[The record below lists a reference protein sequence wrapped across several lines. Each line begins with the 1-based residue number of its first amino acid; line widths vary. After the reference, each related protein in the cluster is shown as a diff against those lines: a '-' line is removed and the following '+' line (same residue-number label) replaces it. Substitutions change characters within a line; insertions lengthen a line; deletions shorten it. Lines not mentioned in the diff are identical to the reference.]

1 MTSRPPKIIILY
13 ASYGDGHYQASKAV
27 EAGLRSRG
35 VTDVTLLDLM
45 AEAHPL
51 LNGLTK
57 FVYLQSFKTIPGL
70 YGWVYNATK
79 EMHPEAPLLEAI
91 NSFGIG
97 KLHQTLRRSRP
108 DLIIHTFPQLAMP
121 RLLKRT
127 GQSLPLANIVTDFD
141 LHGRWIHSGVDRYY
155 VATDDMKAEM
165 INRGIREDRIR
176 VSGIPV
182 KPEFAGRHEPSGEAL
197 PEVLQDVLPGR
208 RPGKIT
214 VLLMAGAYGYMQG
227 IREIIERLIA
237 LDAYRVIAVCGR
249 NRELY
254 RALQE
259 QLAPHPNVHVLG
271 YVEQVAA
278 LMRRSDCIVTK
289 PGGITLSE
297 ALACRLPVFVYR
309 PVPGQE
315 LNNARYLAQKGAACI
330 ARTPAEL
337 IEEIAALFGDE
348 PRLAELRGKIEN
360 LRRPEA
366 AEVIA
371 DDILQQWFGPK
382 RAKLVLTGEGSS
394 YI

>member
-1 MTSRPPKIIILY
+1 MTFRPPKIIILY
-13 ASYGDGHYQASKAV
+13 ASYGEGHYQASKAV
-27 EAGLRSRG
+27 EAGLRSKG
-35 VTDVTLLDLM
+35 LTDITLLDLM

-51 LNGLTK
+51 INGLTK

-79 EMHPEAPLLEAI
+79 QMPQEAPLLEAI

-97 KLHQTLRRSRP
+97 KLQQTLKETRP

-127 GQSLPLANIVTDFD
+127 GQSLPLVNIVTDFD
-141 LHGRWIHSGVDRYY
+141 LHVRWIHSGVDRYY
-155 VATDDMKAEM
+155 VATDDMKEEM
-165 INRGIREDRIR
+165 MNRGIPGDRIQ

-182 KPEFAGRHEPSGEAL
+182 KLEFARQHQPEGKALPGNLQGLFSVNPSG
-197 PEVLQDVLPGR
+197 
-208 RPGKIT
+208 KTT
-214 VLLMAGAYGYMQG
+214 VLLMAGAYGSMQG
-227 IREIIERLIA
+227 VREVIERLAA
-237 LDAYRVIAVCGR
+237 LERYRIIAVCGR

-259 QLAPHPNVHVLG
+259 QLSPHPDILLLG

-278 LMRRSDCIVTK
+278 LMRNSDCIVTK

-315 LNNARYLAQKGAACI
+315 LNNARYLAQKGVACI

-337 IEEIAALFGDE
+337 TEEIDALFGDAH
-348 PRLAELRGKIEN
+348 RLAELLQKIEN

-371 DDILQQWFGPK
+371 DDILQQWFAPE
-382 RAKLVLTGEGSS
+382 RAELVLT
-394 YI
+394 

>member
-1 MTSRPPKIIILY
+1 MTSRSPKILILY

-27 EAGLRSRG
+27 EASLRSRG
-35 VTDVTLLDLM
+35 VTDITLLDLM

-51 LNGLTK
+51 INGLTK
-57 FVYLQSFKTIPGL
+57 FVYMQSFKTIPGL

-79 EMHPEAPLLEAI
+79 QMPQEAPLLEVI
-91 NSFGIG
+91 NSFGIS
-97 KLHQTLRRSRP
+97 KLQQTLRQAQP
-108 DLIIHTFPQLAMP
+108 NLIIHTFPQLAMP

-127 GQSLPLANIVTDFD
+127 GQSLPLANIITDFD

-155 VATDDMKAEM
+155 VATDDLKAEM
-165 INRGIREDRIR
+165 ISRGIAEDRIR

-182 KPEFAGRHEPSGEAL
+182 KPEFNHQHPAGEERLIGP
-197 PEVLQDVLPGR
+197 LQDLFTDNR
-208 RPGKIT
+208 TGKTT
-214 VLLMAGAYGYMQG
+214 VLLMAGAYGSMQG
-227 IREIIERLIA
+227 VREVIERFMA
-237 LDAYRVIAVCGR
+237 LERYRVIAVCGR

-254 RALQE
+254 RALHE
-259 QLAPHPNVHVLG
+259 QLPPHPDVHLLE

-278 LMRRSDCIVTK
+278 LMRKCDCIVTK

-315 LNNARYLAQKGAACI
+315 LNNARYLAQKGVACI

-337 IEEIAALFGDE
+337 TEEIDALFRD
-348 PRLAELRGKIEN
+348 PHRLTELRQKIDH

-371 DDILQQWFGPK
+371 DDILEQWFAPK
-382 RAKLVLTGEGSS
+382 RAELVLS
-394 YI
+394 

>member
-1 MTSRPPKIIILY
+1 MTSLPPKIIILY

-27 EAGLRSRG
+27 EASLRSKG
-35 VTDVTLLDLM
+35 VADVMLLDLM

-51 LNGLTK
+51 INGLTR
-57 FVYLQSFKTIPGL
+57 FVYMQSFKTIPSL

-79 EMHPEAPLLEAI
+79 ELPQEAPLLEVI
-91 NSFGIG
+91 NSFGAS
-97 KLHQTLRRSRP
+97 KLQQTLRETRP
-108 DLIIHTFPQLAMP
+108 DLIIHTFPQLTLP

-141 LHGRWIHSGVDRYY
+141 LHGRWIHAGVDRYY

-165 INRGIREDRIR
+165 MNRGIPEDRIR

-182 KPEFAGRHEPSGEAL
+182 KPEFARHAVPSDEPL
-197 PEVLQDVLPGR
+197 PEFLQGLLSESSV
-208 RPGKIT
+208 GKPT
-214 VLLMAGAYGYMQG
+214 VLLMAGAYGSMQG
-227 IREIIERLIA
+227 VREVIERLIA
-237 LDAYRVIAVCGR
+237 LGCYRVIAVCGR

-254 RALQE
+254 RGLQE
-259 QLAPHPNVHVLG
+259 QLRPHPDVHLMG
-271 YVEQVAA
+271 YVEQVAE

-297 ALACRLPVFVYR
+297 ALACKLPMFIYR

-315 LNNARYLAQKGAACI
+315 LNNARYLAQKGVACI
-330 ARTPAEL
+330 TRTPAEL
-337 IEEIAALFGDE
+337 AQEIDALFRDE
-348 PRLAELRGKIEN
+348 SRLTEIRQKIEN

-371 DDILQQWFGPK
+371 EDLLQQWFAPE
-382 RAKLVLTGEGSS
+382 RAELVLT
-394 YI
+394 